1 MRTHSKLNMLP
12 RYFIADMISSGMI
25 NDDTIIL
32 ISDFHTDLL
41 MCSGHWY
48 DDNVLVFINATDI
61 KVVGYTKTETSK
73 IDRLH
78 IEVEDVHSN
87 LEGGEYEDE

>member
-1 MRTHSKLNMLP
+1 MKNRMLLGSLP
-12 RYFIADMISSGMI
+12 RFFVANMISSGMI
-25 NDDTIIL
+25 NDDTVIVF
-32 ISDFHTDLL
+32 SDFHTDLL

-48 DDNVLVFINATDI
+48 DDNVLVFINDTDI

-78 IEVEDVHSN
+78 IEVEDVHSK
-87 LEGGEYEDE
+87 LERGEYEDE